1 MLWASSSAMVIQP
14 LRIMIRALRTA
25 ALLGAITAACAGA
38 QATPPAASPAGPN
51 QGQYIGTR
59 GALSEAVRVGNMLYL
74 SGKLPARDSVG
85 KGIAA
90 ETKSVMDQ
98 IKRALEAN
106 GSSMDRVVKCT
117 VWLIDMADWAA
128 MTAAYTEFFPKNKP
142 ARSAIGTSGLLNNAK
157 LEVEC
162 MATVG

>member
-1 MLWASSSAMVIQP
+1 
-14 LRIMIRALRTA
+14 MIRALRTA
-25 ALLGAITAACAGA
+25 AVLGVLAAASATA
-38 QATPPAASPAGPN
+38 QANPPAASASTSAG
-51 QGQYIGTR
+51 QAQYIATR

-74 SGKLPARDSVG
+74 SGKLPARDSIG

-90 ETKSVMDQ
+90 ETKSVMSQ
-98 IKRALEAN
+98 IKTALEAN
-106 GSSMDRVVKCT
+106 GSSLDRVVKCT
-117 VWLIDMADWAA
+117 VWLVDMAEWGA

-162 MATVG
+162 MATVGG